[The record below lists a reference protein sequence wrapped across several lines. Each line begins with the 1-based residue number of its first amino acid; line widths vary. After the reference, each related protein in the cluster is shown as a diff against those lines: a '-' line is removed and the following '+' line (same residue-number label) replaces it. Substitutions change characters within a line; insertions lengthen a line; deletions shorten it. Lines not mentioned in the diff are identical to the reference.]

1 MPWFSFSSGTYDNV
15 SRLVPRRWTR
25 RATEKNFMTN
35 DTTPV
40 QLNEAIELLSQ
51 ALKLVDANNC
61 TLVAAHI
68 QMALDA
74 ANQQIRATNT

>member
-1 MPWFSFSSGTYDNV
+1 
-15 SRLVPRRWTR
+15 
-25 RATEKNFMTN
+25 MTN

-51 ALKLVDANNC
+51 ALKLVDTNNC

-74 ANQQIRATNT
+74 ANQQICATNT